1 MKNVKIKVFGRV
13 QRIGFRFSA
22 MQTAYKYGVKGIV
35 QNSDDGSVYMEAE
48 GEDKDVD
55 LFVAWCRRGP
65 VGAKVDEIR
74 VENGEVK
81 NYSSFEIV
89 HY

>member
-74 VENGEVK
+74 VEDGEVR